1 MKTLITTLCLFLLLT
16 VASTAFALAQSPSLS
31 LTQEENGVRL
41 DAESITLI
49 DLLLAIQEQSGIR
62 FDVPE
67 KMDSTPVSFHLI
79 ETDWRALVSIMME
92 DFNKIEVWSD
102 EPGKSYVKIMGIGNY
117 TPYVS
122 TNSKPQ
128 TPAKNKPA
136 PVPQI

>member
-16 VASTAFALAQSPSLS
+16 VASTAFAKSPSLT
-31 LTQEENGVRL
+31 LTQEENGLRL

-79 ETDWRALVSIMME
+79 ETDWRALVSIVME

-102 EPGKSYVKIMGIGNY
+102 EPGKVM
-117 TPYVS
+117 
-122 TNSKPQ
+122 
-128 TPAKNKPA
+128 
-136 PVPQI
+136 

>member
-16 VASTAFALAQSPSLS
+16 VASTALAKSPSLT
-31 LTQEENGVRL
+31 LTQEENGLRL

>member
-16 VASTAFALAQSPSLS
+16 VASTALAKSPSLT
-31 LTQEENGVRL
+31 LTQEENGLRL

-79 ETDWRALVSIMME
+79 ETDWRALVSIVME

-102 EPGKSYVKIMGIGNY
+102 EPGKVM
-117 TPYVS
+117 
-122 TNSKPQ
+122 
-128 TPAKNKPA
+128 
-136 PVPQI
+136 

>member
-79 ETDWRALVSIMME
+79 ETDWRALVSIVME

-102 EPGKSYVKIMGIGNY
+102 EPGKVM
-117 TPYVS
+117 
-122 TNSKPQ
+122 
-128 TPAKNKPA
+128 
-136 PVPQI
+136 